1 MKTDVV
7 RFRTMLLSVLL
18 AVLTVFAIPLGAY
31 PIDGYEQTGIRRLEE
46 QRLIA
51 AGEIKGTRQPAGGL
65 WLTPAVDIRLLARP
79 DFALPPVDAQ
89 LTEQIGA
96 LLGDKADRYGVAVLD
111 LSDPNQPA
119 YAEYRGDYH
128 QNVGS
133 VGKLLAALGFFQAL
147 ADAYP
152 EDLQKREEIMRNTV
166 VTADRFAHTD
176 HHSIRLF
183 DVDTRTLLRRPMADG
198 DTGNLWEYLDWT
210 LSVSSNSAAAM
221 TMRDTMLLR
230 QFGTDYPI
238 ADAQITPF
246 FDGAP
251 AAAKTALFQAAFWA
265 PVTDNNLSLNDIRQG
280 SFFTREGKRLVAGG
294 GLSYATARSL
304 MQYLLQMEKGELV
317 DAWSSRALKRLLYMT
332 ERRIRYASSPAL
344 RNAAL
349 YFKSGSLYSCQ
360 AEEGFK
366 CGKYKGN
373 KRNFMNSIA
382 IVEEDADGKRLHYI
396 VTLVSNVLRENSAVA
411 HQSLGTRIHQLIKQR
426 NGVN

>member
-1 MKTDVV
+1 MKPIVG
-7 RFRTMLLSVLL
+7 LSTGLVLL
-18 AVLTVFAIPLGAY
+18 LCSMQLAAWPV
-31 PIDGYEQTGIRRLEE
+31 DGYPQTGIRRLEE

-51 AGEIKGTRQPAGGL
+51 AGELKGTRQPPGGL
-65 WLTPAVDIRLLARP
+65 WPTEAVDIRLTSRP
-79 DFALPPVDAQ
+79 GFTLPPVDKVLAG
-89 LTEQIGA
+89 QIVE
-96 LLGDKADRYGVAVLD
+96 LLGDKAERYGVAVLD

-119 YAEYRGDYH
+119 YAQYRGDYH

-152 EDLQKREEIMRNTV
+152 DDLQKREELLRDTV
-166 VTADRFAHTD
+166 VTADRFSHTD
-176 HHSIRLF
+176 HHTIRIF
-183 DVDTRTLLRRPMADG
+183 DVDTRTLVRRPMADG

-221 TMRDTMLLR
+221 TMRDAMLLR
-230 QFGTDYPI
+230 QFGTDYPVP
-238 ADAQITPF
+238 DAQITPF
-246 FDGAP
+246 FDNTP
-251 AAAKTALFQAAFWA
+251 AADKTRLFQAAFWQ
-265 PVTDNNLSLNDIRQG
+265 PVTDNGLSLDDIRQG

-317 DAWSSRALKRLLYMT
+317 DEWSSRALKRLLYMT

-344 RNAAL
+344 RDAAL

-360 AEEGFK
+360 PEEGFK

-382 IVEEDADGKRLHYI
+382 IVEADIDGQRLHYI

-411 HQSLGTRIHQLIKQR
+411 HQTLGTRIHQLIRQR
-426 NGVN
+426 HGLAP

>member
-1 MKTDVV
+1 MKPVIRLGTG
-7 RFRTMLLSVLL
+7 LLLL
-18 AVLTVFAIPLGAY
+18 LCSMQLAAW
-31 PIDGYEQTGIRRLEE
+31 PIDGYPQTGIRRLEE

-51 AGEIKGTRQPAGGL
+51 AGELKGTRQPPGGL
-65 WLTPAVDIRLLARP
+65 WPTAAVDIRLTSRP
-79 DFALPPVDAQ
+79 DFTLPPVDKVLAQ
-89 LTEQIGA
+89 QIVE

-119 YAEYRGDYH
+119 YAQYRGDYH

-152 EDLQKREEIMRNTV
+152 DDLQKREELLRNTV
-166 VTADRFAHTD
+166 VTADRFSHSD
-176 HHSIRLF
+176 HHTIRLF
-183 DVDTRTLLRRPMADG
+183 DVDTRTLVRRPMADG

-221 TMRDTMLLR
+221 TMRDSMLLR

-238 ADAQITPF
+238 PDAQITPF
-246 FDGAP
+246 FDTTP
-251 AAAKTALFQAAFWA
+251 AAAKTALFQKTFWQ
-265 PVTDNNLSLNDIRQG
+265 PVTDNDLSLNDIRQG

-304 MQYLLQMEKGELV
+304 MQYLLRMEKGELV
-317 DAWSSRALKRLLYMT
+317 DEWSSRALKRLLYMT

-344 RNAAL
+344 RDAAL

-360 AEEGFK
+360 PEEGFK

-382 IVEEDADGKRLHYI
+382 IVEADIDGQRLHYI

-411 HQSLGTRIHQLIKQR
+411 HQTLGTRIHQLIRQR
-426 NGVN
+426 HGLAP

>member
-1 MKTDVV
+1 MQ
-7 RFRTMLLSVLL
+7 L
-18 AVLTVFAIPLGAY
+18 AAW
-31 PIDGYEQTGIRRLEE
+31 PIDGYQQTGIRRLEE

-51 AGEIKGTRQPAGGL
+51 EGELKGTRQPPGGL
-65 WLTPAVDIRLLARP
+65 WPTAAVDIRLTSRP
-79 DFALPPVDAQ
+79 DFTLPPVDQA
-89 LTEQIGA
+89 LAGQIVE

-152 EDLQKREEIMRNTV
+152 DDLQKREELLRNTV
-166 VTADRFAHTD
+166 VTADRFSHSD
-176 HHSIRLF
+176 HHTIRIF
-183 DVDTRTLLRRPMADG
+183 DVATRTLVRRPMKDG

-221 TMRDTMLLR
+221 TMRDSMLLR

-238 ADAQITPF
+238 PDAQITPF
-246 FDGAP
+246 FDNTP
-251 AAAKTALFQAAFWA
+251 AADKTVLFQKTFWQ
-265 PVTDNNLSLNDIRQG
+265 PVTGNGLSLDDIRQG

-317 DAWSSRALKRLLYMT
+317 DEWSSRALKRLLYMT

-344 RNAAL
+344 RDAAL

-360 AEEGFK
+360 PEEGFK

-373 KRNFMNSIA
+373 KRNYMNSIA
-382 IVEEDADGKRLHYI
+382 IVEADVDGRRLHYI

-411 HQSLGTRIHQLIKQR
+411 HQTLGTRIHQLIRQR
-426 NGVN
+426 NGLAP

>member
-1 MKTDVV
+1 MKTIS
-7 RFRTMLLSVLL
+7 RISTGLVLL
-18 AVLTVFAIPLGAY
+18 LCSMQLAAW
-31 PIDGYEQTGIRRLEE
+31 PIDGYPQTGIRRLEE

-51 AGEIKGTRQPAGGL
+51 AGEIKGTRQPPGGL
-65 WLTPAVDIRLLARP
+65 WPTEAVDIRLTSRP
-79 DFALPPVDAQ
+79 DFILPPVDKVLAG
-89 LTEQIGA
+89 QIVE
-96 LLGDKADRYGVAVLD
+96 LLGDTADRYGVAVLD

-152 EDLQKREEIMRNTV
+152 DDLQKREQLLRNTV
-166 VTADRFAHTD
+166 VTADRFSHSD
-176 HHSIRLF
+176 HHTIRIF
-183 DVDTRTLLRRPMADG
+183 DVDTRTLVRRPLTDG

-221 TMRDTMLLR
+221 TMRDSMLLR

-238 ADAQITPF
+238 PDAQITPF
-246 FDGAP
+246 FDGTS
-251 AAAKTALFQAAFWA
+251 AADKTALFQKTFWQ
-265 PVTDNNLSLNDIRQG
+265 PVTDNDLSLDDIRQG
-280 SFFTREGKRLVAGG
+280 SFFTHEGKRLVAGG

-304 MQYLLQMEKGELV
+304 MQYLLRMEKGELV
-317 DAWSSRALKRLLYMT
+317 DEWSSRALKRLLYMT

-344 RNAAL
+344 RDAAL

-360 AEEGFK
+360 PEEGFK

-373 KRNFMNSIA
+373 KRNYMNSIA
-382 IVEEDADGKRLHYI
+382 IVEADVDGVRLHYI

-411 HQSLGTRIHQLIKQR
+411 HQTLGTRIHQLIRQR
-426 NGVN
+426 NGLAP